1 MGGKLPSTADR
12 RVQRTRRALR
22 EALVALILERGWEGF
37 SVQDV
42 CDRADVARSTFY
54 THFADKEELVG
65 GGFEDLRR
73 GLRAQLAAAAASR
86 AAARFSRGLI
96 EHAHE
101 QRRLFLA
108 VVGKRSGHLVQR
120 RFRELVLGLVREDLA
135 DPARRRAAAGRRGRL
150 RRRRVPRA
158 PHLVARGEEPIP
170 PEEVDALFHELVDP
184 VLAAAARPDGTSRAP
199 RGDRGDG

>member
-42 CDRADVARSTFY
+42 CDRADIARSTFY

-65 GGFEDLRR
+65 GGFDDLRR
-73 GLRAQLAAAAASR
+73 ALRTQLAATGR
-86 AAARFSRGLI
+86 PGPLGFSRGLI

-108 VVGKRSGHLVQR
+108 VVGKKSGHLVQR
-120 RFRELVLGLVREDLA
+120 RFRELVLDLVREDLA
-135 DPARRRAAAGRRGRL
+135 AVLAAGARRDALAAFVAGAFL
-150 RRRRVPRA
+150 E
-158 PHLVARGEEPIP
+158 LLTWSLETKSP
-170 PEEVDALFHELVDP
+170 PSPEDADALFRELVEP
-184 VLAAAARPDGTSRAP
+184 VLAAAGVPRPDPP
-199 RGDRGDG
+199 RGSDR